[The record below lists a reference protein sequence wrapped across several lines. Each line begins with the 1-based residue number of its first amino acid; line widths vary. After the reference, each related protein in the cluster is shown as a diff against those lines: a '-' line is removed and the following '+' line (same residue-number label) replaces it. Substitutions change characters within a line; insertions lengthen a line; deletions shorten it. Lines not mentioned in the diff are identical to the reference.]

1 MMEKL
6 RMWFIERDCT
16 APRVPV
22 GAQGDERKAVC
33 VQRRRGCLGR
43 TGTGEKLKKRRVQS
57 GDAPSNRTFG
67 NCLLGVHCS
76 QKHRP
81 EAAPM
86 LDSQPLQ
93 GANRKIDQQVI
104 HRLEAGL
111 WTAASGTA
119 R

>member
-1 MMEKL
+1 VFNGGVAA
-6 RMWFIERDCT
+6 W
-16 APRVPV
+16 
-22 GAQGDERKAVC
+22 
-33 VQRRRGCLGR
+33 GR
-43 TGTGEKLKKRRVQS
+43 TSTGEKLKKRRVQS

-67 NCLLGVHCS
+67 NCLLGAHCS

-93 GANRKIDQQVI
+93 GANREIDQQVI
-104 HRLEAGL
+104 HRLEAEQSTVGSD
-111 WTAASGTA
+111 AGRAIGSMHHG